1 MGLARLYATKHGTM
15 ATSPPCKAYHFPGGV
30 TNGAEWYVLE
40 GGMQDFNY
48 HFSNCVELTL
58 ELSCCKH
65 PPASQLP
72 REWEHNRE
80 ALLSYLEAAQAGVRG
95 VVTSR
100 GRALGGATVEV
111 AGIEKHVQTTERGE
125 YWRLLAPGSYRC
137 LCSITCIILTKQIY
151 LFSVRAVSG
160 PLASDWTQVTV
171 GSLESKEHVL
181 LNFTLNSD
189 QNKIEGR

>member
-1 MGLARLYATKHGTM
+1 M

-48 HFSNCVELTL
+48 HFSNCVEITL

-80 ALLSYLEAAQAGVRG
+80 ALLSYLEAAQTGVRG

-137 LCSITCIILTKQIY
+137 LGFNDI
-151 LFSVRAVSG
+151 
-160 PLASDWTQVTV
+160 PL
-171 GSLESKEHVL
+171 LVL
-181 LNFTLNSD
+181 SS
-189 QNKIEGR
+189 QNKSIYSVFELSVDHWPLTGDK

>member
-1 MGLARLYATKHGTM
+1 MAGLARLYATKHGTM

-137 LCSITCIILTKQIY
+137 LGIQLYSIAGIILTK
-151 LFSVRAVSG
+151 FR
-160 PLASDWTQVTV
+160 
-171 GSLESKEHVL
+171 
-181 LNFTLNSD
+181 
-189 QNKIEGR
+189 

>member
-1 MGLARLYATKHGTM
+1 MALASLYATKHRNMIGEDCNK
-15 ATSPPCKAYHFPGGV
+15 PKDFPGGI
-30 TNGAEWYVLE
+30 TNGAEWFVAE
-40 GGMQDFNY
+40 GVMQDFNY

-80 ALLSYLEAAQAGVRG
+80 ALLSYLDAVQTGLRG

-137 LCSITCIILTKQIY
+137 LGIQLYIL
-151 LFSVRAVSG
+151 LLVS
-160 PLASDWTQVTV
+160 S
-171 GSLESKEHVL
+171 S
-181 LNFTLNSD
+181 
-189 QNKIEGR
+189 QN

>member
-1 MGLARLYATKHGTM
+1 M

-48 HFSNCVELTL
+48 HFSNCVEITL

-80 ALLSYLEAAQAGVRG
+80 ALLSYLEAAQTGVRG

-137 LCSITCIILTKQIY
+137 LGFNDI
-151 LFSVRAVSG
+151 
-160 PLASDWTQVTV
+160 PL
-171 GSLESKEHVL
+171 LVL
-181 LNFTLNSD
+181 SS
-189 QNKIEGR
+189 QNKSIYSVFELSVDHWPQTGDK

>member
-1 MGLARLYATKHGTM
+1 M

-48 HFSNCVELTL
+48 HFSNCVEITL

-80 ALLSYLEAAQAGVRG
+80 ALLSYLEAAQTGVRG

-137 LCSITCIILTKQIY
+137 LGFIYWYHPHKTNQSIQCSSCQWTIGLRLET
-151 LFSVRAVSG
+151 
-160 PLASDWTQVTV
+160 SDC
-171 GSLESKEHVL
+171 G
-181 LNFTLNSD
+181 
-189 QNKIEGR
+189 